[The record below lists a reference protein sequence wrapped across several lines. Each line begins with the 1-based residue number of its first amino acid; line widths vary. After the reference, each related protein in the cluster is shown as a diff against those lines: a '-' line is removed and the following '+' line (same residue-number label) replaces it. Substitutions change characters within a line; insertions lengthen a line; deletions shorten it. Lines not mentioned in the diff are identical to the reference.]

1 MRKLRAL
8 RSPGGGLLVSLV
20 LAWVVLTST
29 ALAQAEEQPPVEVE
43 TAALVPDL
51 APEPEAEPPIS
62 IETSRD
68 FFELL
73 DLTDSYLEMLQDD
86 RPLDEQ
92 EEEAILRILNRVKR
106 VPPPRITKWLELET
120 PWAEIAETPRPF
132 RLRYFL
138 LTGHVQS
145 IEIREL
151 IPEAAELFEFD
162 HYYELTL
169 QLDEEEGPTTPVTLV
184 VRELPLRWQKAR
196 EKGLDLSGQR
206 VSAAALFMKTTHAEE
221 EPPSYAFATAR
232 LSWHPEE
239 PSEAL
244 GVAADHT
251 LWAARGMDIA
261 EFDKVRDRVEFSPL
275 EREAFYQ
282 LMGAVRQ
289 GEVPTDRPPL
299 RLDVAEVLSLSA
311 QPKDKLLS
319 ELELLRGQQMTAEGR
334 VWRVAKILIEDEDI
348 ERRLGIDH
356 YYEITMFVRLDTP
369 IVSQRGDDESS
380 RKQFREEYPIL
391 ACVTELPPGVEVG
404 ESLRLPARIT
414 GPLFKL
420 WAFRSGFMSADDRSR
435 RQISPLL
442 IGRRLTL
449 TEEPTGPPVD
459 EFAWKLLLLILAI
472 GVVGVAFG
480 VVMARGANRRRR

>member
-1 MRKLRAL
+1 MLTC
-8 RSPGGGLLVSLV
+8 G
-20 LAWVVLTST
+20 VLTSP
-29 ALAQAEEQPPVEVE
+29 ALAQLEEEPSAEVE
-43 TAALVPDL
+43 TAVENTVE

-92 EEEAILRILNRVKR
+92 EEEAILRILNRTKR
-106 VPPPRITKWLELET
+106 VPPERISQWLELET
-120 PWAEIAETPRPF
+120 PWAELAQTPGPF

-145 IEIREL
+145 IEVRDL

-196 EKGLDLSGQR
+196 ERGLDLSGQR
-206 VSAAALFMKTTHAEE
+206 VSAAALFMKTTHAEDQE
-221 EPPSYAFATAR
+221 PSYAFATAR

-239 PSEAL
+239 PHEAL
-244 GVAADHT
+244 GVVADHT
-251 LWAARGMDIA
+251 LWAERGMDVA

-289 GEVPTDRPPL
+289 GEVPADRPTI
-299 RLDVAEVLSLSA
+299 RLDVAELLSNSA
-311 QPKDKLLS
+311 HPEGQLLS
-319 ELELLRGQQMTAEGR
+319 ELELLRGQQMTVEGR
-334 VWRVAKILIEDEDI
+334 VWRVAKILIEDDDI

-356 YYEITMFVRLDTP
+356 YFEITMFVRLETP
-369 IVSQRGDDESS
+369 IVSQRGDDETT
-380 RKQFREEYPIL
+380 RKQFRDEYPVL

-404 ESLRLPARIT
+404 ENLRLQGRIT
-414 GPLFKL
+414 GPFFKL
-420 WAFRSGFMSADDRSR
+420 WAYRSGYMSAEDRSR

-442 IGRRLTL
+442 IAHRLTL
-449 TEEPTGPPVD
+449 TDGPAAPPVD
-459 EFAWKLLLLILAI
+459 EFAWKLLLMILAI

-480 VVMARGANRRRR
+480 VVMARGAKRRR